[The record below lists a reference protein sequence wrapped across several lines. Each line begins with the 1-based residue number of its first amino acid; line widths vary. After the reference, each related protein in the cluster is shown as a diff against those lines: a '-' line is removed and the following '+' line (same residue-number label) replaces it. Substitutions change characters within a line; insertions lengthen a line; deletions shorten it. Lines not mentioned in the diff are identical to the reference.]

1 MEQKAKKK
9 TSIIETLQS
18 LVVAF
23 VLAMVFRGFVV
34 EGFVIPTGSMAP
46 TLLGQH
52 FLKHS
57 DQTGQDFTVGFDQG
71 ISVSPERFTD
81 PLLGRNV
88 PLSMAEAKKLEPR
101 RGDRV
106 LVLKTLYPF
115 FEPERFDVVVFKN
128 PTDTQGTTS
137 NYIKRLIGLPNE
149 TLWIADGDIFVR
161 QDSVPDSEFEIQRKP
176 EHIQQSLWRTISD
189 SDAIPTDTL
198 ALSRPWRG
206 SPWRGSPDGAWK
218 LNDRTLVCTTA
229 SPSTLT
235 WDHNLILIDDW
246 LPYNMLNSNRRN
258 QPLSDVRVSATLTP
272 EKETLNASFS
282 LEAVQHRFVWM
293 ISSGQAV
300 LSMSTLDGD
309 VVKKVEVDV
318 DVFPKI
324 VSGISKPIRLEC
336 WHVDQMM
343 VLYLNGA
350 RVAELLYDFLPEE
363 RIRFAS
369 NADPSVPIEEI
380 AGSGGKPPSLQ
391 WQFDGSPLTI
401 TKLQVGHDLYYNYN
415 HRGLTERATKNPTK
429 KGNEELVRYG
439 SPAFGT
445 HPDKLA
451 VLTDDQFMMAGDNS
465 TYSLDGRLW
474 GNPDEFV
481 AAQID
486 DSPFIVHRDLLIGK
500 AWGVY
505 WLPPPII
512 PEFNRFRFIR

>member
-101 RGDRV
+101 GGDRV

-176 EHIQQSLWRTISD
+176 EHIQQSLC
-189 SDAIPTDTL
+189 
-198 ALSRPWRG
+198 
-206 SPWRGSPDGAWK
+206 
-218 LNDRTLVCTTA
+218 ND
-229 SPSTLT
+229 
-235 WDHNLILIDDW
+235 I
-246 LPYNMLNSNRRN
+246 
-258 QPLSDVRVSATLTP
+258 Q
-272 EKETLNASFS
+272 
-282 LEAVQHRFVWM
+282 
-293 ISSGQAV
+293 
-300 LSMSTLDGD
+300 
-309 VVKKVEVDV
+309 KK
-318 DVFPKI
+318 
-324 VSGISKPIRLEC
+324 
-336 WHVDQMM
+336 
-343 VLYLNGA
+343 
-350 RVAELLYDFLPEE
+350 
-363 RIRFAS
+363 
-369 NADPSVPIEEI
+369 
-380 AGSGGKPPSLQ
+380 
-391 WQFDGSPLTI
+391 
-401 TKLQVGHDLYYNYN
+401 
-415 HRGLTERATKNPTK
+415 
-429 KGNEELVRYG
+429 
-439 SPAFGT
+439 
-445 HPDKLA
+445 
-451 VLTDDQFMMAGDNS
+451 
-465 TYSLDGRLW
+465 
-474 GNPDEFV
+474 
-481 AAQID
+481 
-486 DSPFIVHRDLLIGK
+486 
-500 AWGVY
+500 
-505 WLPPPII
+505 
-512 PEFNRFRFIR
+512 